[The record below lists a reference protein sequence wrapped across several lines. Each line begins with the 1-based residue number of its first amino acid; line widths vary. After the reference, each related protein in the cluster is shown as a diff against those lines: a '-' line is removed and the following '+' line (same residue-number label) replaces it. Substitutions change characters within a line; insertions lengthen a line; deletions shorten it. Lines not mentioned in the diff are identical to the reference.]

1 MLSYPPGPASY
12 GKAGLS
18 AQARE
23 ETIGRLA
30 YLVKLIAGRMAAK
43 TPASVLFD
51 ELVSAG
57 CLGLI
62 DAVDRFDPAKDV
74 DIKTYAT
81 YRIRGAILDELRRL
95 DWHSRSRRK
104 KIQDIDRAMQ
114 AVEAR
119 EGRPAKDW
127 EVAKEMNLSI
137 ESYQQVLVDIHGAAL
152 VSLDETMKNEDGDS
166 FSGKSFM
173 GLVPGEDD
181 PAKQLAAAELKH
193 VVAEAIRRLSAREQT
208 VISLYYYDELTLKEI
223 GQVLGVTESRICQI
237 HSAVLIKLQSRLK
250 GYRKSP

>member
-1 MLSYPPGPASY
+1 MSSYPPSTAAY
-12 GKAGLS
+12 GKSGLS
-18 AQARE
+18 AEARE

-30 YLVKLIAGRMAAK
+30 YLVRLIAGRMAAK

-62 DAVDRFDPAKDV
+62 DAVDRFDSTKDV

-81 YRIRGAILDELRRL
+81 YRIRGAILDELRHM
-95 DWHSRSRRK
+95 DWYSRSMRK
-104 KIQDIDRAMQ
+104 KIQEIDQAMQ
-114 AVEAR
+114 AVGAR

-127 EVAKEMNLSI
+127 EVAKEMDLSI
-137 ESYQQVLVDIHGAAL
+137 ENYHQLLTDIHGVAL
-152 VSLDETMKNEDGDS
+152 VSLDETIKNENADS
-166 FSGKSFM
+166 LSGKSFKDQM
-173 GLVPGEDD
+173 PGEED
-181 PAKQLAAAELKH
+181 PAKQLAAAELKQ
-193 VVAEAIRRLSAREQT
+193 VVADAIRTLSAREQT

-250 GYRKSP
+250 GYRDNP